1 MYKEVLQIHKMTNHW
16 IPKPIG
22 KTLEYIPSDTLFYLT
37 KNIQIKTKMT
47 YFGNFLKVA
56 IASISRSVKKKA
68 PSYISCVFLLNWP
81 FWGSVS
87 HMQEKPIHILWSSN
101 LTYWNLPYKIFI
113 ISYKDTYLN
122 IDI

>member
-1 MYKEVLQIHKMTNHW
+1 MLK
-16 IPKPIG
+16 
-22 KTLEYIPSDTLFYLT
+22 SYLVED
-37 KNIQIKTKMT
+37 
-47 YFGNFLKVA
+47 LL
-56 IASISRSVKKKA
+56 
-68 PSYISCVFLLNWP
+68 ISCVFLLNWP